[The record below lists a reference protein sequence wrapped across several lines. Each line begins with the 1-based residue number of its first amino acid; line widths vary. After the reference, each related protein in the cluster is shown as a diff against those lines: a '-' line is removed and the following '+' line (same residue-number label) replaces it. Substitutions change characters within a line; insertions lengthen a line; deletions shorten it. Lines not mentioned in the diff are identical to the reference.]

1 MESITEAMLR
11 DDLNAVQVWINALK
25 SARRLEGVYARVVQ
39 ALAITR
45 DAEERQEKILQV
57 MDGLRE
63 QAAELEGVVREAERR
78 AAQAAGSFQEAE
90 RKSTEAI
97 EAVRREHADALRRL
111 EKEMP
116 EILYRKHRYVD
127 AAEWG
132 EILARAGTMQ
142 AAELDQVGASIADLC
157 VGKSAREIRTMVD
170 EAVAKA
176 RRHVARALEELCSSY
191 ADNASR

>member
-111 EKEMP
+111 NQDHRDALEIATSNQRRALQAMEDERAVAVTSHEAFMSEIGEKQRAAAAEYASHLSTLKTLQGAIGLLMP
-116 EILYRKHRYVD
+116 E
-127 AAEWG
+127 
-132 EILARAGTMQ
+132 
-142 AAELDQVGASIADLC
+142 S
-157 VGKSAREIRTMVD
+157 SAVKE
-170 EAVAKA
+170 
-176 RRHVARALEELCSSY
+176 
-191 ADNASR
+191 